1 MSQTTKEQESQLSP
15 FGQWVS
21 HTVRLLVNGHEGRK
35 DGYLDDN
42 AQAVAAIAQLAHAV
56 GHEVGA
62 DPAIIA
68 WTVPNMHDTNIYPH
82 GVRPSDGPTDEE
94 RAAHA
99 AVTLFAVHQQSQRN
113 QPMHVDAY
121 ISLGRAVGGMAIGN
135 FNEKGIR
142 STFDKLQTASS
153 WTEMVRHAR
162 HLIALLKREDLPINY
177 GLFAQ
182 DLMQLQQSRTKA
194 NAVRLRWGRDYLSA
208 YASGKNEPENA

>member
-21 HTVRLLVNGHEGRK
+21 NTVRLLVNGHEGRK

-68 WTVPNMHDTNIYPH
+68 WTVPNMHDANIYPH
-82 GVRPSDGPTDEE
+82 GVRPSDGPSDEE

-99 AVTLFAVHQQSQRN
+99 AVTLFALHQQSQRN

-121 ISLGRAVGGMAIGN
+121 ISLGRAVGGMAVGN

-142 STFDKLQTASS
+142 STCDNL
-153 WTEMVRHAR
+153 
-162 HLIALLKREDLPINY
+162 
-177 GLFAQ
+177 
-182 DLMQLQQSRTKA
+182 
-194 NAVRLRWGRDYLSA
+194 
-208 YASGKNEPENA
+208 